1 MTEVYLI
8 KGDFDFLKKAK
19 PFLDKK
25 RNLFYLTA
33 SYENL
38 SLLEIF
44 RRLKFTAY
52 FFDGKNFSLI
62 EDWDNL
68 KRYLKPNEYLL
79 LFFPKKEKRKI
90 RKIFEKLEEDKIG
103 YLVSIMEEE
112 ENINYLPEIIKEE
125 IIIQKKTEKFL
136 KAIGEMKI
144 LSEKEKEKIWEK
156 IKERIKEKEEI
167 RRPDSIIL
175 LLAVF
180 NKVFGI
186 TRLMKFLF
194 LLKKELNIDKYFK
207 NYYRFLPYSLGPFD
221 KKVYTD
227 LEDLIE
233 KGLVKKVLH
242 PKLKI
247 SEIEREIIGYF
258 DEEVICEYRLT
269 EKGLREAQRIINIIN
284 KINKN
289 LIKEIVKIKTKYQ
302 KYNLLQL
309 LKEIYSK
316 YPEYQKKS
324 KIWERI
330 KDYNKEGI

>member
-1 MTEVYLI
+1 MPEVYLI

-25 RNLFYLTA
+25 RNLFYLAA

-44 RRLKFTAY
+44 RKLKFTVY
-52 FFDGKNFSLI
+52 LFDGKTFLII

-79 LFFPKKEKRKI
+79 LFFLKKEKRKI
-90 RKIFEKLEEDKIG
+90 RKVFEKLEEDKID
-103 YLVSIMEEE
+103 YLLSIMEEE
-112 ENINYLPEIIKEE
+112 EKINNLPEIIKEE

-156 IKERIKEKEEI
+156 IKERIKKKEEI
-167 RRPDSIIL
+167 KRADFIIL
-175 LLAVF
+175 LLAIF

-194 LLKKELNIDKYFK
+194 LLKRELNIDKYFK

-221 KKVYTD
+221 KKIYTD

-233 KGLVKKVLH
+233 KGLVKKILH

-247 SEIEREIIGYF
+247 SEIEKEIIGYF

-269 EKGLREAQRIINIIN
+269 EKGLKEAQRIINIIN
-284 KINKN
+284 KIDKN
-289 LIKEIVKIKTKYQ
+289 LIKEIVKLKTKYQ
-302 KYNLLQL
+302 KYTLLQL
-309 LKEIYSK
+309 LKELYSK

-330 KDYNKEGI
+330 KDI

>member
-1 MTEVYLI
+1 MPEVYLI
-8 KGDFDFLKKAK
+8 KGDFDFLKKAR

-25 RNLFYLTA
+25 RNLFYLAA

-44 RRLKFTAY
+44 RKLKFTVY
-52 FFDGKNFSLI
+52 LFDGKTFLII

-79 LFFPKKEKRKI
+79 LFFLKKEKRKI
-90 RKIFEKLEEDKIG
+90 RKVFEKLEEDKID
-103 YLVSIMEEE
+103 YLLSIMEEE
-112 ENINYLPEIIKEE
+112 EKKINNLPEIIKEE

-156 IKERIKEKEEI
+156 IKERIKKKEEI
-167 RRPDSIIL
+167 KRPDFIIL
-175 LLAVF
+175 LLAIF

-194 LLKKELNIDKYFK
+194 LLKRELNIDKYFK

-221 KKVYTD
+221 KKIYTD

-233 KGLVKKVLH
+233 KGLVKKILH

-247 SEIEREIIGYF
+247 SEIEKEIIGYF

-269 EKGLREAQRIINIIN
+269 EKGLKEAQRIINIIN
-284 KINKN
+284 KIDKN
-289 LIKEIVKIKTKYQ
+289 FIKEIVKLKTKYQ
-302 KYNLLQL
+302 KYTLLQL
-309 LKEIYSK
+309 LKELYSK

-330 KDYNKEGI
+330 KDI

>member
-1 MTEVYLI
+1 MPEVYLI

-25 RNLFYLTA
+25 RNLFYLAA

-44 RRLKFTAY
+44 RKLKFTVY
-52 FFDGKNFSLI
+52 LFDGKTFLII

-79 LFFPKKEKRKI
+79 LFFLKKEKRKI
-90 RKIFEKLEEDKIG
+90 RKVFEKLEEDKID
-103 YLVSIMEEE
+103 YLLSIMEEE
-112 ENINYLPEIIKEE
+112 EKINNLPEIIKEE

-156 IKERIKEKEEI
+156 IKERIKKKEEI
-167 RRPDSIIL
+167 KRADFIIL
-175 LLAVF
+175 LLAIF

-194 LLKKELNIDKYFK
+194 LLKRELNIDKYFK

-221 KKVYTD
+221 KKIYTD

-233 KGLVKKVLH
+233 KGLVKKILH

-247 SEIEREIIGYF
+247 SEIEKEIIGYF

-269 EKGLREAQRIINIIN
+269 EKGLKEAQRIINIIN
-284 KINKN
+284 KIDKN
-289 LIKEIVKIKTKYQ
+289 LIKEIVKLKTKYQ
-302 KYNLLQL
+302 KYTLLQL

-316 YPEYQKKS
+316 YPEYQRKS

-330 KDYNKEGI
+330 KNII

>member
-1 MTEVYLI
+1 MPEVYLI

-25 RNLFYLTA
+25 RNLFYLA
-33 SYENL
+33 VSYENL

-44 RRLKFTAY
+44 KKLEFTAY
-52 FFDGKNFSLI
+52 LFDGKTFLII

-79 LFFPKKEKRKI
+79 LFFLKKEKRKI
-90 RKIFEKLEEDKIG
+90 RKVFEKLEEDKID
-103 YLVSIMEEE
+103 YLLSIMEEE
-112 ENINYLPEIIKEE
+112 EKINNLPEIIKEE

-156 IKERIKEKEEI
+156 IKERIKKKEEI
-167 RRPDSIIL
+167 KRADFIIL
-175 LLAVF
+175 LLAIF

-194 LLKKELNIDKYFK
+194 LLKRELNIDKYFK

-221 KKVYTD
+221 KKIYTD

-233 KGLVKKVLH
+233 KGLVKKILH

-247 SEIEREIIGYF
+247 SEIEKEIIGYF

-269 EKGLREAQRIINIIN
+269 EKGLKEAQRIINIIN
-284 KINKN
+284 KIDKN
-289 LIKEIVKIKTKYQ
+289 LIKEIVKLKTKYQ
-302 KYNLLQL
+302 KYTLLQL

-316 YPEYQKKS
+316 YPEYQRKS

-330 KDYNKEGI
+330 KNII

>member
-1 MTEVYLI
+1 MADVYLI

-19 PFLDKK
+19 NFLDKK
-25 RNLFYLTA
+25 RNLFYLAA

-44 RRLKFTAY
+44 RKLKFTAY
-52 FFDGKNFSLI
+52 LFDGKSFLII

-79 LFFPKKEKRKI
+79 LFFLKKEKRKI
-90 RKIFEKLEEDKIG
+90 RKVFEKLEEDKID

-112 ENINYLPEIIKEE
+112 EKKINNLPEIIKEE
-125 IIIQKKTEKFL
+125 IVIQKKTEKFL

-167 RRPDSIIL
+167 KRPDSIIL
-175 LLAVF
+175 LLAIF
-180 NKVFGI
+180 NKIFGI

-194 LLKKELNIDKYFK
+194 LLKRELNIDKYFK
-207 NYYRFLPYSLGPFD
+207 NYYRFLPYSLGPFA
-221 KKVYTD
+221 KKVYFD

-233 KGLVKKVLH
+233 KGLVKKILH

-247 SEIEREIIGYF
+247 SEIEKEIIGYF

-269 EKGLREAQRIINIIN
+269 EKGLKEAQRIINIVN
-284 KINKN
+284 KIDKN
-289 LIKEIVKIKTKYQ
+289 LIKEIAKLKTKYQ
-302 KYNLLQL
+302 KYTLLQL
-309 LKEIYSK
+309 LKELYSK

-330 KDYNKEGI
+330 KDI

>member
-1 MTEVYLI
+1 MPEVYLI

-25 RNLFYLTA
+25 RNLFYLAA

-44 RRLKFTAY
+44 RKLKFTVY
-52 FFDGKNFSLI
+52 LFDGKTFLII

-79 LFFPKKEKRKI
+79 LFFLKKEKRKI
-90 RKIFEKLEEDKIG
+90 RKVFEKLEEDKID
-103 YLVSIMEEE
+103 YLLSIMEEE
-112 ENINYLPEIIKEE
+112 EKINNLPEIIKEE

-156 IKERIKEKEEI
+156 IKERIKKKEEI
-167 RRPDSIIL
+167 KRADFIIL
-175 LLAVF
+175 LLAIF

-194 LLKKELNIDKYFK
+194 LLKRELNIDKYFK

-221 KKVYTD
+221 KKIYTD

-233 KGLVKKVLH
+233 KGLVKKILH

-247 SEIEREIIGYF
+247 SEIEKEIIGYF

-269 EKGLREAQRIINIIN
+269 EKGLKEAQRIINIIN
-284 KINKN
+284 KIDKN
-289 LIKEIVKIKTKYQ
+289 LIKEIVKLKTKYQ
-302 KYNLLQL
+302 KYTLLQL

-316 YPEYQKKS
+316 YPEYQRKS

-330 KDYNKEGI
+330 KDI